1 MGMASDAGKKGME
14 MTKNGVDIVTAVMR
28 YNILLMRSTILVVD
42 GMVKGKV
49 KEVKHWSVD
58 VTGRMAKR
66 GSLVII
72 GGVSATKNAMTT
84 TTQASLATVA
94 IMFGMAQHVTT
105 GVISKGGSIRR
116 QGVNTIRNIWCA
128 NTRILLRICTISQ
141 KFLPASKYFLYL
153 NSLIGVPYIWISDA
167 SCHEMQQQQQ
177 EVQHSQAPSTNVIS
191 SQNTQE
197 TPLVLKSLE
206 DASKLIEEQMNILLQ
221 LKEEKEDEERMEKEN
236 EEVKDELRQMN
247 DSDED
252 DNDDNGQYLPFE
264 EEYL

>member
-197 TPLVLKSLE
+197 TPLVLKHPSMQQCSLSSRTTSAVVKPVE
-206 DASKLIEEQMNILLQ
+206 DFQSLLFGTYHMPPKIYYKLYFGGKL
-221 LKEEKEDEERMEKEN
+221 
-236 EEVKDELRQMN
+236 
-247 DSDED
+247 
-252 DNDDNGQYLPFE
+252 
-264 EEYL
+264 